1 MSTLFRSFEIRLKEL
16 RKEKNLT
23 QKELAQIF
31 STTDDSIFS
40 WEKGRSQPSIDT
52 IRKFCEFFE
61 VSADYLL
68 GIEDEYGKTFTVATE
83 KRAETK
89 SEEESGLLRSYRK
102 LSATGKARVA
112 AYADLLSEQEADRHK

>member
-1 MSTLFRSFEIRLKEL
+1 MDIFEIRLKEL

-40 WEKGRSQPSIDT
+40 WEKGRSQPPIDM

-68 GIEDEYGKTFTVATE
+68 GIEDEYGKAFTMTTQ
-83 KRAETK
+83 KRVGTK
-89 SEEESGLLRSYRK
+89 PEEENGLLRSYRK
-102 LSATGKARVA
+102 LSATGKARVV
-112 AYADLLSEQEADRHK
+112 AYADLLSEQEADGYK

>member
-1 MSTLFRSFEIRLKEL
+1 MDIFEIRLKEL

-68 GIEDEYGKTFTVATE
+68 GIEDEYGKTFTVTTE

>member
-1 MSTLFRSFEIRLKEL
+1 MDIFEIRLKEL

-40 WEKGRSQPSIDT
+40 WEKGRSQPPIDT

-68 GIEDEYGKTFTVATE
+68 GIEDECGKTFTVTTE
-83 KRAETK
+83 KRTETK

-112 AYADLLSEQEADRHK
+112 AYTDLLSEQEADRNK

>member
-1 MSTLFRSFEIRLKEL
+1 MDIFEIRLRDL

-40 WEKGRSQPSIDT
+40 WEKGRSQPSIDM

-68 GIEDEYGKTFTVATE
+68 GIEDDCGKPFTVATDKHAVME
-83 KRAETK
+83 SK
-89 SEEESGLLRSYRK
+89 EENGLLRSYRK
-102 LSATGKARVA
+102 LSASGKARVV
-112 AYADLLSEQEADRHK
+112 AYADLLSEQEADNHK

>member
-1 MSTLFRSFEIRLKEL
+1 MDIFEIRLKEL

-31 STTDDSIFS
+31 SKTDDSIFS

-68 GIEDEYGKTFTVATE
+68 GIEDEYGKTFTVTTE

>member
-1 MSTLFRSFEIRLKEL
+1 MDIFEIRLKEL

>member
-1 MSTLFRSFEIRLKEL
+1 MDIFEIRLKEL
-16 RKEKNLT
+16 GKEKNLT

-68 GIEDEYGKTFTVATE
+68 GIEDEYGKTFTVTTE

>member
-1 MSTLFRSFEIRLKEL
+1 MDIFEIRLKEL

-40 WEKGRSQPSIDT
+40 WEKGRSQPPIDT

-68 GIEDEYGKTFTVATE
+68 GRSDDFGNVTVKAEKTGEFLAPDE
-83 KRAETK
+83 K
-89 SEEESGLLRSYRK
+89 SLMKNYRN
-102 LSATGKARVA
+102 LSADWKNQVRTYIELINQKN
-112 AYADLLSEQEADRHK
+112 